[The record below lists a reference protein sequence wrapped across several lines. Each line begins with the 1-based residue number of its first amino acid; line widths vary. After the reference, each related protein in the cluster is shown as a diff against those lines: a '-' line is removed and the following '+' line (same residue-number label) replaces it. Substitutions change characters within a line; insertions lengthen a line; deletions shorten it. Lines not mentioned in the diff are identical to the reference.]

1 MVSREAAEAWCASN
15 GGYQYFETHATGQ
28 EATDGIEQLF
38 TAGGKKAADQS
49 AGNGDFDEM
58 PMSLTGAAGAIKI
71 DR

>member
-15 GGYQYFETHATGQ
+15 GGYLYFETHATGQ
-28 EATDGIEQLF
+28 EATDSIEQLF
-38 TAGGKKAADQS
+38 TAGGKKAADES
-49 AGNGDFDEM
+49 AGGDLDDM